1 MKNTLIITGGDVDVD
16 FLKKYYEE
24 NEFSLVIAADGGL
37 RAADTLGIVPNYI
50 VGDFD
55 TISPLVLFKY
65 EEMENVKIKRFRPK
79 KDFTDTYIALMTAI
93 EEESFAIHIIG
104 GTGSRLDHTLANIQ
118 LLQVALNNGI
128 EAIIVSRNNRI
139 RLLGKKRHD
148 IKIYKG
154 EYKYVSLIPLTDL
167 VTGISTKGLEYNLEE
182 RDFYIDNDISLG
194 VSNEILDK
202 EAEVHIDNG
211 TLILMETND

>member
-93 EEESFAIHIIG
+93 EEESFADRE
-104 GTGSRLDHTLANIQ
+104 S
-118 LLQVALNNGI
+118 V
-128 EAIIVSRNNRI
+128 V
-139 RLLGKKRHD
+139 
-148 IKIYKG
+148 
-154 EYKYVSLIPLTDL
+154 
-167 VTGISTKGLEYNLEE
+167 
-182 RDFYIDNDISLG
+182 
-194 VSNEILDK
+194 
-202 EAEVHIDNG
+202 
-211 TLILMETND
+211 

>member
-182 RDFYIDNDISLG
+182 RDFYIDKDISLG

>member
-154 EYKYVSLIPLTDL
+154 EYKYVSLIPLTDS

-182 RDFYIDNDISLG
+182 RDFYIDKDISLG

-211 TLILMETND
+211 TLILMETDD